1 MQPSDVER
9 LLELARNQAG
19 QEHRQELGDVPR
31 LLIQRFAAAIGD
43 ADPLYWDAD
52 AARAAGYPDI
62 IAPPTLLTSIRGWR
76 GGPLEEELRPD
87 GSLAETDVY
96 LPGVRRMG
104 AGQRIE
110 LVTPTLPGDHISV
123 VERIV
128 GAYAKEG
135 RSGPLVFLE
144 SESEYLGQNDEVR
157 ARFRRTVVMR

>member
-9 LLELARNQAG
+9 LIELARAQAG
-19 QEHRQELGDVPR
+19 QEHREDLGDIPR

-43 ADPLYWDAD
+43 ADPLYWDAA

-76 GGPLEEELRPD
+76 GGPLEDELRPD
-87 GSLAETDVY
+87 GSVPETEVY

-104 AGQRIE
+104 AGQAIE
-110 LVTPTLPGDHISV
+110 FVTPTHPGDHISV
-123 VERIV
+123 VERV
-128 GAYAKEG
+128 VDAYAKDG

-144 SESEYLGQNDEVR
+144 TESEYLGQNDEVR
-157 ARFRRTVVMR
+157 SRFRRTVVMR